1 MAEEVANPLMLTLA
15 RDSRQLTQSDVAR
28 EMTALRG
35 GGPRITQGYV
45 SKAEAG
51 AVSVTGERLKLF
63 ARVLDYPV
71 GLLTVPGGV
80 YGFGTACVHHR
91 KRQSFTAAAG
101 RRIHAYLNLAR
112 IQMGILVAGV
122 SEQPKNAFFRFP
134 LSAIDTARDAAA
146 EVRARWEVPPGPVDS
161 MVEVLERAGGIV
173 IRRRTPS
180 TGWDAVSQW
189 PDGEPPVFLL
199 NAATPPDRQRFSL
212 AHELGH
218 IICHPI
224 PGPDQEK
231 EADEFAAEFLMPSR
245 DIAAEIG
252 SSGVNIGRLGELK
265 QRWKVSMA
273 ALARRARDLA
283 LISDWQYRSLNVE
296 LSSLG
301 YRTDEPGALPQE
313 GPQRARR
320 AISEWMSCQRYSIED
335 LAERTFLSTEEFME
349 IFEFGDDEPA
359 TCTDSREH
367 T

>member
-1 MAEEVANPLMLTLA
+1 MSDGVANPLMLTLA

-51 AVSVTGERLKLF
+51 AVSVTGERLELF

-112 IQMGILVAGV
+112 IQMGLLTRGV
-122 SEQPKNAFFRFP
+122 SDQPKNAFFRFP
-134 LSAIDTARDAAA
+134 LSVIDTARDAAA

-161 MVEVLERAGGIV
+161 MVELLEQAGGLV

-180 TGWDAVSQW
+180 AGWDAVSQW
-189 PDGEPPVFLL
+189 PEGESPVFLL

-218 IICHPI
+218 IICHPT
-224 PGPDQEK
+224 PGPDR
-231 EADEFAAEFLMPSR
+231 ADTSR
-245 DIAAEIG
+245 PRSDRAVWTSGGWG
-252 SSGVNIGRLGELK
+252 SSSSAGRCRWRRWLGVPE
-265 QRWKVSMA
+265 
-273 ALARRARDLA
+273 
-283 LISDWQYRSLNVE
+283 
-296 LSSLG
+296 
-301 YRTDEPGALPQE
+301 
-313 GPQRARR
+313 
-320 AISEWMSCQRYSIED
+320 
-335 LAERTFLSTEEFME
+335 
-349 IFEFGDDEPA
+349 
-359 TCTDSREH
+359 TCR
-367 T
+367 